1 MKKPT
6 ATKSNPKLSPKEN
19 TFDISIDIESAPK
32 LNNSLVLSSNV
43 VFHKKGKKVKDVK
56 ISKNV
61 KSKERKAKRLNNHKK
76 KGSGTTN
83 HNHKKKRRLHP
94 DIVEVST
101 CAVDVLESKSDLDE
115 QYRQLKEKVLA
126 RIANPEAL
134 VNITHGTTL
143 ETRITNIFDNN
154 LDLNTLYL
162 VDLTTVIIKYKDW
175 INILPNVEPFYA
187 MKCNPDDKIVSTLV
201 ACGAGLDCASMHE
214 MKVALSKGLDGSKI
228 IFANPCKMPAH
239 IKFAKDNGIEM
250 MTFDNKNELQKVHGI
265 FPNAKMVLRILGD
278 DSHSTMRF
286 GSKFGANVLTEAK
299 PLLEYAYSLGLQVIG
314 VSFHVGSGCQSAE
327 AYTNSLRLARTVFDF
342 AEQLG
347 HPMSLL
353 DIGGGTPGVDT
364 EDLRFGEIAKTI
376 SQNLKDMFSPDVRVI
391 AEPGR
396 YFASEC
402 VVLVTSVIAKRERV
416 IPADEHTEVGDEIK
430 KIDYYISDGVYG
442 SFNNLFFDH
451 AHAQPIPMQR
461 SKKQLEDNTPDASGT
476 DLPNSP
482 DRSSSDKE
490 ESDPNIS
497 LYSSSPPK
505 EAASGSPPKDSHCGS
520 PPESTLKSR
529 STVFGPTCDSIDLIC
544 KDVELPDLEIG
555 DIVYFFNMGAYTSA
569 AASSFNGFNPPE
581 TVYMIS

>member
-6 ATKSNPKLSPKEN
+6 ATKSNPKLNQKDN
-19 TFDISIDIESAPK
+19 TFDISIDIESK
-32 LNNSLVLSSNV
+32 LSNSLVLSSNV

-56 ISKNV
+56 ISKNL
-61 KSKERKAKRLNNHKK
+61 KAKERKAKRVNNHKK

-83 HNHKKKRRLHP
+83 HNHKKKKLLRRHP
-94 DIVEVST
+94 DVVEVTT
-101 CAVDVLESKSDLDE
+101 CAVDVLECKSDLDE
-115 QYRQLKEKVLA
+115 QYQRLKDKVLA
-126 RIANPEAL
+126 RIPNPESL
-134 VNITHGTTL
+134 VHISHGTTL
-143 ETRITNIFDNN
+143 ETRITNIFDSNPELNN
-154 LDLNTLYL
+154 LYL

-175 INILPNVEPFYA
+175 VNVLPNVEPFYA
-187 MKCNPDDKIVSTLV
+187 MKCNPDDKIISTLV
-201 ACGAGLDCASMHE
+201 ACGAGLDCASMQE

-250 MTFDNKNELQKVHGI
+250 MTFDNKNELQKVHEI
-265 FPNAKMVLRILGD
+265 YPNAKMVLRILGD

-327 AYTNSLRLARTVFDF
+327 AYTNSLKLARTVFDF

-347 HPMSLL
+347 HPMTLL

-364 EDLRFGEIAKTI
+364 DELRFSEIAKTI
-376 SQNLKDMFSPDVRVI
+376 SKNLEEMFSPDVRVI

-416 IPADEHTEVGDEIK
+416 IPADEQQAEGDLIK
-430 KIDYYISDGVYG
+430 KMDYYISDGVYG

-451 AHAQPIPMQR
+451 ALAQPIPMQR
-461 SKKQLEDNTPDASGT
+461 AKKQDSTDVTPDAT
-476 DLPNSP
+476 DLPSNSP
-482 DRSSSDKE
+482 ERSSSSSD
-490 ESDPNIS
+490 ESDSNIF
-497 LYSSSPPK
+497 SSSPPK
-505 EAASGSPPKDSHCGS
+505 EVACGLPPLG
-520 PPESTLKSR
+520 ETLKSR
-529 STVFGPTCDSIDLIC
+529 STVFGPTCDSIDLVC

>member
-6 ATKSNPKLSPKEN
+6 ATKNSPKLNSKDS
-19 TFDISIDIESAPK
+19 TFDISIDIESK

-56 ISKNV
+56 ISKNL
-61 KSKERKAKRLNNHKK
+61 KSKERKAKRVNNHKK

-83 HNHKKKRRLHP
+83 HNHKKKKLLRIHH
-94 DIVEVST
+94 DVVEVTT
-101 CAVDVLESKSDLDE
+101 CAVDVLECKSDLDE
-115 QYRQLKEKVLA
+115 QYHQLKEKVLA
-126 RIANPEAL
+126 RISNPESL
-134 VNITHGTTL
+134 VHINHGTTL
-143 ETRITNIFDNN
+143 ETRITNIFDSNPELNN
-154 LDLNTLYL
+154 LYL

-175 INILPNVEPFYA
+175 VNVLPNVEPFYA

-201 ACGAGLDCASMHE
+201 ACGAGLDCASMQE

-250 MTFDNKNELQKVHGI
+250 MTFDNKNELQKVHEI
-265 FPNAKMVLRILGD
+265 FPSAKMVLRILGD

-347 HPMSLL
+347 HPMTLL

-364 EDLRFGEIAKTI
+364 DDLRFGEIAKTI
-376 SQNLKDMFSPDVRVI
+376 AKNLEEMFSPDVRVI

-416 IPADEHTEVGDEIK
+416 IPADEQQMEGDLIK

-451 AHAQPIPMQR
+451 ALAQPIPMQR
-461 SKKQLEDNTPDASGT
+461 AKKQVEDTPDAT
-476 DLPNSP
+476 DLPSNSP
-482 DRSSSDKE
+482 DRSSSD
-490 ESDPNIS
+490 ESDPN
-497 LYSSSPPK
+497 LYCSSPPK
-505 EAASGSPPKDSHCGS
+505 EVACGSPPKDSHSGS
-520 PPESTLKSR
+520 PPLGETLKSR
-529 STVFGPTCDSIDLIC
+529 STVFGPTCDSIDLVC